1 MLQHWS
7 QQLKWASQECLTQE
21 HLTQSPCS
29 SRVRANCL
37 GPQEKSS
44 LCSDGAPM
52 ALTYAHCLI
61 LPLGT
66 TEKIAPFWSKESHF
80 PKGLLPTFTALC
92 NCLGNLLLC
101 TDLDWLHDKRILQK
115 FSLVPMSANDRHE
128 QAAEQRT
135 MHRRDVLEIKIPVHF
150 PIGIICSHSTKI
162 HRQGV
167 SQPKKRLLIF
177 VEGLHKLLPHCPN
190 LPLNEILMTAQFSY

>member
-1 MLQHWS
+1 MSYPRVSYSVSLLKQS
-7 QQLKWASQECLTQE
+7 QGKL
-21 HLTQSPCS
+21 
-29 SRVRANCL
+29 
-37 GPQEKSS
+37 
-44 LCSDGAPM
+44 
-52 ALTYAHCLI
+52 
-61 LPLGT
+61 LGT
-66 TEKIAPFWSKESHF
+66 TGKKFLVFRWSSQGFNLCSLPHPELGTTVKSAPFWSKESHF

-101 TDLDWLHDKRILQK
+101 TDLDCLHDKRILQK
-115 FSLVPMSANDRHE
+115 FSLVPMSANGRHE

-177 VEGLHKLLPHCPN
+177 VDGLHKLLLHCPN
-190 LPLNEILMTAQFSY
+190 LPLN